1 MSATTPSLPQTP
13 KRIFESKRGRTLLE
27 NLTAYTFLFPALLII
42 FVFGI
47 FPVGFAF
54 FVSLHQ
60 WRRFP
65 DEYRG
70 MEQYVDALGEF
81 AYVVF
86 FWLSIGAVVFGL
98 WMLLRT
104 WRQTRPDESIADERG
119 QREWLGLTFVAPG
132 IANGAAILAI
142 VNWFFIL
149 LPVIL
154 NIPQRLRGQS
164 ITRESFITALFESF
178 RDPAALAAADT
189 VWLAI
194 IVAVLGSAAALFLV
208 RTPRRE
214 QYLISTTLATLG
226 ISVGLLLMQLTIS
239 EINLA
244 VAAAQEA
251 GESLPIWTHIILI
264 STGLLLLGAAY
275 WVWNRAM
282 KAEENRRFVLFGLF
296 AIALVCGGYL
306 MIAQLPPALA
316 NADRDVMNGFSV
328 IVMYSVGTVPFQL
341 AIGLGLAVLLF
352 QNIRGKALYRMIYF
366 LPYITPFV
374 ATSLIFTLLFSNA
387 PDSPANQLIK
397 GIGGLPQRWLLEPRG
412 LFQLIFGDSLPTWLR
427 GPGLALVVM
436 MIYNTWTY
444 AGYATVIFLAGLGNI
459 PREMYE
465 AAKIDGANGWQL
477 FRNITLPLLSPT
489 TFFLTLVATIGTFQA
504 FTQIWLMRK
513 PGAYQAVDTINIY
526 IFNEISASNPD
537 YAYGSAM
544 AFVLFGVIL
553 VLTLTQNRIAG
564 RRVFYG

>member
-1 MSATTPSLPQTP
+1 MSATTPSLPQSP
-13 KRIFESKRGRTLLE
+13 RRLFESKRGRTILE
-27 NLTAYTFLFPALLII
+27 NLTAYVFLFPALLII

-86 FWLSIGAVVFGL
+86 FWLAIGGVVFGL

-104 WRQTRPDESIADERG
+104 WRQTRTDDQGDNRHERDW
-119 QREWLGLTFVAPG
+119 RGLAYIVPG
-132 IANGAAILAI
+132 IFNGIAVLSV

-149 LPVIL
+149 LPIIL
-154 NIPQRLRGQS
+154 NIPQRLRGQAV
-164 ITRESFITALFESF
+164 TRDSFITAFFESF
-178 RDPAALAAADT
+178 RDPAALAGADT
-189 VWLAI
+189 MWLAVI
-194 IVAVLGSAAALFLV
+194 AALLFSLGITFV
-208 RTPRRE
+208 FRIPRGE
-214 QYLISTTLATLG
+214 QYLISTTLAPLG
-226 ISVGLLLMQLTIS
+226 IGVGFLLMQLTIS

-244 VAAAQEA
+244 IATAQEA
-251 GESLPIWTHIILI
+251 GESLPIWTHVILI
-264 STGLLLLGAAY
+264 SGGLLLLGTAY
-275 WVWNRAM
+275 WTWNRAM
-282 KAEENRRFVLFGLF
+282 KADENRRFVLYGLF
-296 AIALVCGGYL
+296 AIVLVGGGYV

-316 NADRDVMNGFSV
+316 NADRDVMNGFGV
-328 IVMYSVGTVPFQL
+328 IIMYSVGTVPFQL

-352 QNIRGKALYRMIYF
+352 QNIQGKALFRMVYF

-412 LFQLIFGDSLPTWLR
+412 LFHLIFGDTVPTWLR

-459 PREMYE
+459 PKEMYE

-477 FRNITLPLLSPT
+477 FRSITLPLLSPT

-513 PGAYQAVDTINIY
+513 PGAYQSVDTINIY

-553 VLTLTQNRIAG
+553 VLTITQNRIAG

>member
-1 MSATTPSLPQTP
+1 MSATTPNVPQTN
-13 KRIFESKRGRTLLE
+13 RGLFESKRGRTILE
-27 NLTAYTFLFPALLII
+27 NLTAYVFLFPALLII

-54 FVSLHQ
+54 FVSLYQ

-65 DEYRG
+65 GEYRG
-70 MEQYVDALGEF
+70 MEQYVDALGDA
-81 AYVVF
+81 AYVIF
-86 FWLSIGAVVFGL
+86 FWMAIGAMAFGL
-98 WMLLRT
+98 LMLRRL
-104 WRQTRPDESIADERG
+104 WRQMRDEETG
-119 QREWLGLTFVAPG
+119 TREWRGLAFIPPG
-132 IANGAAILAI
+132 IANATAILAI
-142 VNWFFIL
+142 VNWFFVL

-154 NIPQRLRGQS
+154 NIPQRLRGQQ
-164 ITRESFITALFESF
+164 ITRDSFVTSFFESF
-178 RDPAALAAADT
+178 RDPAPLAAANSM
-189 VWLAI
+189 WLAV
-194 IVAVLGSAAALFLV
+194 IVALVLSIGAFMLLHASK
-208 RTPRRE
+208 RG
-214 QYLISTTLATLG
+214 QYLTSTTLAALG
-226 ISVGLLLMQLTIS
+226 FGLGLLLMQLTLF

-244 VAAAQEA
+244 ITAAQDA

-264 STGLLLLGAAY
+264 SAGVVLLGVAY
-275 WVWNRAM
+275 WTWQRAL
-282 KAEENRRFVLFGLF
+282 KADENRRFVLYGFF
-296 AIALVCGGYL
+296 AVALVCGGYL
-306 MIAQLPPALA
+306 LIAQIPPALA
-316 NADRDVMNGFSV
+316 NADRDVLSGFS
-328 IVMYSVGTVPFQL
+328 IIFMYSLGTVPFQL

-352 QNIRGKALYRMIYF
+352 QNIQGKSLFRMVYF

-374 ATSLIFTLLFSNA
+374 ATSLIFTLLFSNS

-397 GIGGLPQRWLLEPRG
+397 AAGGLEQRWLLEPRG
-412 LFQLIFGDSLPTWLR
+412 LFHLIFGDSIPSWLR

>member
-1 MSATTPSLPQTP
+1 MSATTPILPQSP
-13 KRIFESKRGRTLLE
+13 RRLFESKRGRTVLE
-27 NLTAYTFLFPALLII
+27 NLTAYVFLFPALLII

-86 FWLSIGAVVFGL
+86 FWLALGGVVFGL

-104 WRQTRPDESIADERG
+104 WRQTRTDDQSNHSHERDW
-119 QREWLGLTFVAPG
+119 RGLAYVVPG
-132 IANGAAILAI
+132 IFNGAAVLSV

-149 LPVIL
+149 LPIIL
-154 NIPQRLRGQS
+154 NVPQRLRGQAV
-164 ITRESFITALFESF
+164 TRDSFITAFFESF
-178 RDPAALAAADT
+178 RDPIALAAADT
-189 VWLAI
+189 MWLAVI
-194 IVAVLGSAAALFLV
+194 AALLV
-208 RTPRRE
+208 SLGIAFVFRTSKCE
-214 QYLISTTLATLG
+214 QYLLGTTLATLG
-226 ISVGLLLMQLTIS
+226 VGVGFLLMQLTIS

-244 VAAAQEA
+244 IATAQEA
-251 GESLPIWTHIILI
+251 GESLPIWTHVILI
-264 STGLLLLGAAY
+264 SAGLLLLGAAY
-275 WVWNRAM
+275 WTWNRAM
-282 KAEENRRFVLFGLF
+282 KADENRRFVLYGLF
-296 AIALVCGGYL
+296 AIALVGGGYV

-316 NADRDVMNGFSV
+316 NADRDVMVGFSV
-328 IVMYSVGTVPFQL
+328 IIMYSVGTVPFQL

-352 QNIRGKALYRMIYF
+352 QNIQGKALFRMVYF

-412 LFQLIFGDSLPTWLR
+412 LFHLIFGDSVPTWLR

-459 PREMYE
+459 PKEMYE